1 MTCYTARW
9 AGSICAN
16 EEIEE
21 LRWITSDCPHED
33 LSDTGLLI
41 LNDLKAKDL
50 ID

>member
-9 AGSICAN
+9 AGTITPN

-21 LRWITSDCPHED
+21 IRWVTSECPHED
-33 LSDTGLLI
+33 LSVTGLMI
-41 LNDLKAKDL
+41 LKDLKAKDL